1 MRGSEQCPKC
11 GSESIVLETRP
22 REDRPLLRRRLCLSC
37 KLRWSTH
44 EIRYIREKKEASADV
59 TA

>member
-11 GSESIVLETRP
+11 GDFSTVMETRH
-22 REDRPLLRRRLCLSC
+22 REDRPLLRRRRCLSC

-44 EIRYIREKKEASADV
+44 EIRYIRPKKEAQGESA
-59 TA
+59 

>member
-11 GSESIVLETRP
+11 GGESMVLETRP
-22 REDRPLLRRRLCLSC
+22 RTDRPLLRRRLCLAC

-44 EIRYIREKKEASADV
+44 EVRYTREKKEAPSVA
-59 TA
+59 T